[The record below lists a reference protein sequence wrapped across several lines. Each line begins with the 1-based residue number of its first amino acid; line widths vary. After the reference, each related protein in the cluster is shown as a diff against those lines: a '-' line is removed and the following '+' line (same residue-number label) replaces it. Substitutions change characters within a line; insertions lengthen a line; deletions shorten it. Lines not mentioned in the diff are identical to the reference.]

1 MGLEDVGSFSE
12 AVVEK
17 ESPVDEKVQETV

>member
-1 MGLEDVGSFSE
+1 MGLEDVDSFSE

-17 ESPVDEKVQETV
+17 EPPVDLKVQETV